1 MLSFL
6 RRPAVAEA
14 LDPPETKASAAA
26 LATFHTT
33 GRPAWT
39 PRDLASLTR
48 ESYVRNAI
56 AHRCVRLI
64 AQSAA
69 TVPLGVSVEGAPQT
83 DHPLAAL
90 LSRPNPAQDCCAL
103 LESLYGHLQIAG
115 NAYLEA
121 VSGLGSTPSDPVG
134 PPRELHTLRP
144 DRMRVIPGQGGW
156 PEGYEYRVGGR
167 AHRFTQSDDAAPILH
182 LKTFHPL
189 DDHYGLSPLEAAAI
203 PVDIHNAAS
212 RWNKALLDN
221 AARPSGAVVYNGPDG
236 GTLSEGQYARLKD
249 QLESRHQGSAN
260 AGRPILLEGGLDW
273 KPMSFSPSDMEFQKA
288 KDSAAREIALAFGI
302 PPMLL
307 GLPGDATYANYA
319 EANRA
324 FHTQTILP
332 LVRKTLSALTHWL
345 GPRYGEGV
353 SVDVD
358 SKEVLQ
364 CNLHEAISASSLS
377 K

>member
-6 RRPAVAEA
+6 R
-14 LDPPETKASAAA
+14 PPQQKASATGA
-26 LATFHTT
+26 LTALHAT
-33 GRPAWT
+33 GRPVWT

-48 ESYVRNAI
+48 QSYITNAV

-69 TVPLGVSVEGAPQT
+69 TMPFSLSIGPRAQAT
-83 DHPLAAL
+83 HPLLAL
-90 LSRPNPAQDCCAL
+90 LTRPNPAQDRCAL
-103 LESLYGHLQIAG
+103 LESLFGHLQIAG

-121 VSGLGSTPSDPVG
+121 VPGPGDLTG

-144 DRMRVIPGQGGW
+144 DRMRVIPGAGGW
-156 PEGYEYRVGGR
+156 PEGYEYRVAGR
-167 AHRFTQSDDAAPILH
+167 AHRFTQLDDAPPILH

-189 DDHYGLSPLEAAAI
+189 DDHYGLSPLEAAAV

-236 GTLSEGQYARLKD
+236 GTLSEGQYARLRE
-249 QLESRHQGSAN
+249 QLETRHQGTAN

-273 KPMSFSPSDMEFQKA
+273 KPMSFSPSDMEFMKA
-288 KDSAAREIALAFGI
+288 KDSAAREIALAFGV

-307 GLPGDATYANYA
+307 GLPGDNTYANYA

-324 FHTQTILP
+324 FHTQTIHP
-332 LVRKTLSALTHWL
+332 LVTKTLAAIAHWL
-345 GPRYGEGV
+345 GPRYGEDIAITVTPEEGV
-353 SVDVD
+353 STP
-358 SKEVLQ
+358 
-364 CNLHEAISASSLS
+364 
-377 K
+377 